1 MNKKELTTKMSKDT
15 GITLLQAKKALASL
29 LQGINSALERGERVT
44 LSGFGSFEI
53 KKRRERMGR
62 NPKTGEVIRISPKK
76 KVKFNPSPAL
86 EDKL

>member
-15 GITLLQAKKALASL
+15 GITLLQAKKALTSL